1 MKYLVTLMFC
11 LLMALPARS
20 QNTLKEQERVQAVIN
35 EYGDTVIQMSL
46 SDAKLI
52 LKVVLEKE
60 INDSLLSVYTVVDSL
75 NKNKISLLV
84 NKIEALQLEK
94 QNLTEMVS
102 NLNAVLKNK
111 DAETQILNDIIKK
124 QKKEIRKQKII
135 KIVALVGDVVLPV
148 ATLLTVIFLK

>member
-1 MKYLVTLMFC
+1 M
-11 LLMALPARS
+11 PARS

-60 INDSLLSVYTVVDSL
+60 INDSLLNIYTVVDSL
-75 NKNKISLLV
+75 NKNKISLLFDKV
-84 NKIEALQLEK
+84 ESLQVEK
-94 QNLTEMVS
+94 RNLTEMVS
-102 NLNAVLKNK
+102 NLNAIIKNK
-111 DAETQILNDIIKK
+111 EAETQILNDTIKK

-135 KIVALVGDVVLPV
+135 KVVALVGDVVLPV
-148 ATLLTVIFLK
+148 ATLVTVIFLK

>member
-1 MKYLVTLMFC
+1 M
-11 LLMALPARS
+11 PARS

-60 INDSLLSVYTVVDSL
+60 INDSLLNIYTVVDSL

-84 NKIEALQLEK
+84 NKIEALQVEK
-94 QNLTEMVS
+94 HNLTEMVN
-102 NLNAVLKNK
+102 NLNSVIKNK
-111 DAETQILNDIIKK
+111 EAETKILNDIIKK

>member
-1 MKYLVTLMFC
+1 MKYLVMLMFC

-60 INDSLLSVYTVVDSL
+60 INDSLLNIYTVVDSL
-75 NKNKISLLV
+75 NKNKISLLFDKV
-84 NKIEALQLEK
+84 ESLQVEK
-94 QNLTEMVS
+94 RNLTEMVS
-102 NLNAVLKNK
+102 NLNAIIKNK
-111 DAETQILNDIIKK
+111 EAETQILNDTIKK

-135 KIVALVGDVVLPV
+135 KVVALVGDVVLPV
-148 ATLLTVIFLK
+148 ATLVTVIFLK

>member
-1 MKYLVTLMFC
+1 
-11 LLMALPARS
+11 MALPARS

-60 INDSLLSVYTVVDSL
+60 INDSLLNIYTVVDSL

-84 NKIEALQLEK
+84 NKIEALQVEK
-94 QNLTEMVS
+94 HNLTEMVN
-102 NLNAVLKNK
+102 NLNSVIKNK
-111 DAETQILNDIIKK
+111 EAETKILNDIIKK

>member
-1 MKYLVTLMFC
+1 
-11 LLMALPARS
+11 MALPARS

-60 INDSLLSVYTVVDSL
+60 INDSLLNIYTVVDSL
-75 NKNKISLLV
+75 NKNKISLLFDKV
-84 NKIEALQLEK
+84 ESLQVEK
-94 QNLTEMVS
+94 RNLTEMIS
-102 NLNAVLKNK
+102 KLNAIIKNK
-111 DAETQILNDIIKK
+111 EAETKILNDTIKK

-135 KIVALVGDVVLPV
+135 KVVALVGDVALPV

>member
-1 MKYLVTLMFC
+1 
-11 LLMALPARS
+11 LPARS

-60 INDSLLSVYTVVDSL
+60 INDSLLNIYTVVDSL
-75 NKNKISLLV
+75 NKNKISLLFDKV
-84 NKIEALQLEK
+84 ESLQVEK
-94 QNLTEMVS
+94 RNLTEMVS
-102 NLNAVLKNK
+102 NLNAIIKNK
-111 DAETQILNDIIKK
+111 EAETQILNDTIKK

-135 KIVALVGDVVLPV
+135 KVVALVGDVVLPV
-148 ATLLTVIFLK
+148 ATLVTVIFLK

>member
-84 NKIEALQLEK
+84 NKIEALQVEK
-94 QNLTEMVS
+94 HNLTEMVN
-102 NLNAVLKNK
+102 NLNSVIKNK
-111 DAETQILNDIIKK
+111 EAETKILNDIIKK

>member
-1 MKYLVTLMFC
+1 MKYLVMLMFC

-60 INDSLLSVYTVVDSL
+60 INDSLLNIYTVVDSL
-75 NKNKISLLV
+75 NKNKISLLFDKV
-84 NKIEALQLEK
+84 ESLQVEK
-94 QNLTEMVS
+94 RNLTEMVN
-102 NLNAVLKNK
+102 NLNAIIKNK
-111 DAETQILNDIIKK
+111 EAETQILNDTIKK

-135 KIVALVGDVVLPV
+135 KVVALVGDVVLPV
-148 ATLLTVIFLK
+148 ATLVTVIFLK

>member
-1 MKYLVTLMFC
+1 M
-11 LLMALPARS
+11 PARS

-60 INDSLLSVYTVVDSL
+60 INDSLLNIYTVVDSL
-75 NKNKISLLV
+75 NKNKISLLFDKV
-84 NKIEALQLEK
+84 ESLQVEK
-94 QNLTEMVS
+94 RNLTEMIS
-102 NLNAVLKNK
+102 KLNAIIKNK
-111 DAETQILNDIIKK
+111 EAETKILNDTIKK

-135 KIVALVGDVVLPV
+135 KVVALVGDVALPV

>member
-1 MKYLVTLMFC
+1 M
-11 LLMALPARS
+11 PARS
-20 QNTLKEQERVQAVIN
+20 QNILKEQERVQAVIN

-60 INDSLLSVYTVVDSL
+60 INDSLLNVYTVVDSL
-75 NKNKISLLV
+75 NKNKIYLLV
-84 NKIEALQLEK
+84 QKVEALQLEK
-94 QNLTEMVS
+94 QNLKEMVA
-102 NLNAVLKNK
+102 NLNTIIKNK
-111 DAETQILNDIIKK
+111 ETETQILNETIKQ

-148 ATLLTVIFLK
+148 ATLLTVMFAK

>member
-1 MKYLVTLMFC
+1 
-11 LLMALPARS
+11 MALPARS

-60 INDSLLSVYTVVDSL
+60 INDSLLNIYTVVDSL
-75 NKNKISLLV
+75 NKNKISLLFDKV
-84 NKIEALQLEK
+84 ESLQVEK
-94 QNLTEMVS
+94 RNLTEMVS
-102 NLNAVLKNK
+102 NLNAIIKNK
-111 DAETQILNDIIKK
+111 EAETQILNDTIKK

-135 KIVALVGDVVLPV
+135 KVVALVGDVVLPV
-148 ATLLTVIFLK
+148 ATLVTVIFLK

>member
-102 NLNAVLKNK
+102 NLNAIIKNK